1 MIVLGRSPGPPAAGT
16 RQAHHLVVQQALLA
30 DLPQG
35 VVQSHL
41 LLMHLLVQFVELIQ
55 RVVQAFIER
64 LPLLLDVR
72 AAILNLLDSVLNFFV
87 HLLLEGSQLPHVL
100 LSRSAQLP
108 LQPFLEGL
116 ILFLQSLLHPL
127 LGQLIRLLHA
137 IEAAR
142 ANR

>member
-72 AAILNLLDSVLNFFV
+72 AAILSLLDSVPSTFLSIFF
-87 HLLLEGSQLPHVL
+87 LKAAS
-100 LSRSAQLP
+100 
-108 LQPFLEGL
+108 
-116 ILFLQSLLHPL
+116 SLMCF
-127 LGQLIRLLHA
+127 
-137 IEAAR
+137 
-142 ANR
+142 